1 MDPTPLH
8 LAFLAVAGVAAGI
21 LGTAGGIT
29 SLIAYPALLA
39 VGIPPLSANV
49 TSSIALLGSGLG
61 STLGSRPS
69 SAATAPPCV
78 AGHRSRWS
86 ARSPAPSSCW

>member
-1 MDPTPLH
+1 VDATPLH

-39 VGIPPLSANV
+39 VGVPAFPANL
-49 TSSIALLGSGLG
+49 TNSIALHAVCQHVNLLLL
-61 STLGSRPS
+61 TLAQLFAGED
-69 SAATAPPCV
+69 AAFRERV
-78 AGHRSRWS
+78 FS
-86 ARSPAPSSCW
+86 